1 MNMRSTRH
9 THHKHTH
16 SQNHMY
22 TINQIGYVRLLTL
35 TRARSPLLSH
45 CVCLIFLYLFCSF
58 FSVCVCRNK
67 QRKWND
73 QKRMAN
79 KTKLQSIGARLRNED
94 EPLKRKIRNNRTK
107 KKKTNKLI
115 RTVQDIAKWNT
126 MFSSRMA
133 FLSCKT
139 FPNSIFFIITSD

>member
-1 MNMRSTRH
+1 MNMRSTRYTHHMH
-9 THHKHTH
+9 THTNKTTCIRSIKSDMCVH
-16 SQNHMY
+16 SLS
-22 TINQIGYVRLLTL
+22 RSLSLCL
-35 TRARSPLLSH
+35 SPLL
-45 CVCLIFLYLFCSF
+45 LILSLSNFSIYFYFFLCM
-58 FSVCVCRNK
+58 CRKK

-115 RTVQDIAKWNT
+115 RTVQDIVKWNT
-126 MFSSRMA
+126 MFSLRMA

-139 FPNSIFFIITSD
+139 FPNSIFLF